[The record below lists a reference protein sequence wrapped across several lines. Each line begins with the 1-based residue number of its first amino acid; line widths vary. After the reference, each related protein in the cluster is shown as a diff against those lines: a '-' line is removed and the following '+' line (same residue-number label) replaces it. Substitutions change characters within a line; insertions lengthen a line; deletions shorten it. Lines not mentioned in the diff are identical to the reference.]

1 MSKAS
6 KMYGERKVAGRTN
19 GFIAAIGILLC
30 IIFAVVLVGNLCFLV
45 KAKIAPG
52 EPPSVLGITPITVL
66 TGDMSGNREGH
77 LEAGDLLL
85 VKKVDPRALDEGD
98 VISFVTGGSVTTHR
112 IVEITYEEGRCQFI
126 TKGDANN
133 AEDEAPVTEAQLVGR
148 YLFRIPKLGE
158 FSLFLR
164 KPVGL
169 LLFVLVPLIA
179 FILIDALTRRS
190 VYAKQEELSPLAL
203 ENERL
208 RMMLEGYTT
217 AQPAAATE
225 EFYIG
230 EPPEADET
238 LLSAIYDGEVITPPQ
253 PPVMAA
259 PPQPAPQPPVMAAPP
274 QPAPQ
279 PVPQP
284 VAAAPKAQGSG
295 EVSLEEIL
303 AFARSIEANRK

>member
-19 GFIAAIGILLC
+19 GFLAAIGILLC

-112 IVEITYEEGRCQFI
+112 IIEITYEEGRCQFI

-158 FSLFLR
+158 VSLFLR

-190 VYAKQEELSPLAL
+190 VYAKQEEELSPLAL

-208 RMMLEGYTT
+208 RMMLEGYMT

-225 EFYIG
+225 GFYIG

-238 LLSAIYDGEVITPPQ
+238 LLSAIYDGEVTTPPQ
-253 PPVMAA
+253 PPVMEA
-259 PPQPAPQPPVMAAPP
+259 PQPVPQPVPQPAPQPA
-274 QPAPQ
+274 
-279 PVPQP
+279 PQP

-295 EVSLEEIL
+295 EVPLEEIL

>member
-19 GFIAAIGILLC
+19 GFLAAIGILLC

-85 VKKVDPRALDEGD
+85 VRKVDPRALDEGD

-112 IVEITYEEGRCQFI
+112 IVEITYEEGHCQFI

-133 AEDEAPVTEAQLVGR
+133 AEDEAPVTEAQLVGQ

-158 FSLFLR
+158 VSLFLR

-179 FILIDALTRRS
+179 FILIDALTCRS
-190 VYAKQEELSPLAL
+190 VYAKQEEELSPLAL

-208 RMMLEGYTT
+208 RMMLEGYMT

-230 EPPEADET
+230 EPPKADET
-238 LLSAIYDGEVITPPQ
+238 LLSAIYDGEVTTPPQ

-259 PPQPAPQPPVMAAPP
+259 PPQPVP
-274 QPAPQ
+274 QPA
-279 PVPQP
+279 PQP

-295 EVSLEEIL
+295 EVPLEEIL
-303 AFARSIEANRK
+303 AFARSIEANRNLGRGTI